1 MEEKKQDTVKENR
14 KQVAGKEN
22 GAGQAS
28 EASRRGRSRR
38 QPLEERKKNGS
49 VRPKI
54 FAALGAVV
62 ALAAVSGGAFF
73 YRQVQKYEEC
83 FLPGT
88 VINEMDM
95 SDKTVEQVKEE
106 IMSGLDGYVLT
117 IRERGG
123 NEETISGEAIGLHAE
138 FDGSLEA
145 LLEDQNPMDWWKRKW
160 NPAQDNGVDSSG
172 GIWIETMLAY
182 DEELFSR
189 AVKELDCMDEA
200 SMIPPEDARISEYQP
215 ETKSYEIIPAVQGT
229 TLVLEN
235 VEQAVSE
242 AVLSLSSEVDLEEK
256 QCYTK
261 PAVDTEDEGLVS
273 LAAQMNQ
280 YVGAVVT
287 HTFGSS
293 QEVLDGDTIHQW
305 IVTDGTTA
313 SIDESQAAAYVKAL
327 AKTYDTAYQTKTL
340 KTSYGKTV
348 KITKGNYGWRMN
360 QAAETA
366 AILEIIRNGE
376 QQTREPEY
384 SQKAA
389 SHDGNDYGDTYVEIN
404 LTAQHLFFYKN
415 GKLLVESDFVS
426 GNESRGWATPS
437 GAYPLTYKERNATLK
452 GEGYATPVSY
462 WMPFNGGIGM
472 HDANWRSSFGGTIYK
487 TNGSHGCINL
497 PPAVAKTIYENISAG
512 MPVLCYH
519 LEGTEAGAG
528 TNTGAGTDSSAAETT
543 AAETTAAE
551 TTAGESAGETAA
563 ESQEET
569 ETTVPETAPVQTNA
583 PGPGATE
590 TGSAET
596 PPSGP
601 VAGETTPAAD
611 VPETASPSGEVPPV
625 GPGMPESGSTVG
637 PGGADSGPSGVPDMS
652 GGDEEGVGPG
662 FSDVL

>member
-145 LLEDQNPMDWWKRKW
+145 LLEDQNPMDWWKREW
-160 NPAQDNGVDSSG
+160 NTAQDNGVDSSG

-472 HDANWRSSFGGTIYK
+472 HDASWRGSFGGTIYK

-563 ESQEET
+563 ESQAET
-569 ETTVPETAPVQTNA
+569 ETPVSETAPAQTNA
-583 PGPGATE
+583 PGPGGTE

-662 FSDVL
+662 FSDAL

>member
-49 VRPKI
+49 VRPKV
-54 FAALGAVV
+54 FAALGAAVV
-62 ALAAVSGGAFF
+62 LAAVSGGVFF

-123 NEETISGEAIGLHAE
+123 SEETISGEAIGLHAE

-160 NPAQDNGVDSSG
+160 NPAQDNGADGSG

-182 DEELFSR
+182 DEELFSQ

-261 PAVDTEDEGLVS
+261 PAVDTEDERLVS

-305 IVTDGTTA
+305 IVTDGATA

-472 HDANWRSSFGGTIYK
+472 HDASWRGSFGGTIYK

-528 TNTGAGTDSSAAETT
+528 INTGAGTDSSAAETT

-563 ESQEET
+563 ESQAET
-569 ETTVPETAPVQTNA
+569 ETPVPETAPVQTNA
-583 PGPGATE
+583 PGPGGTE

-601 VAGETTPAAD
+601 MAGETTPAAD
-611 VPETASPSGEVPPV
+611 VPETVSPSGEVPPV

-637 PGGADSGPSGVPDMS
+637 PGGADPGPLGVPDLS

-662 FSDVL
+662 FSDAL

>member
-1 MEEKKQDTVKENR
+1 
-14 KQVAGKEN
+14 
-22 GAGQAS
+22 
-28 EASRRGRSRR
+28 
-38 QPLEERKKNGS
+38 
-49 VRPKI
+49 
-54 FAALGAVV
+54 
-62 ALAAVSGGAFF
+62 
-73 YRQVQKYEEC
+73 
-83 FLPGT
+83 
-88 VINEMDM
+88 
-95 SDKTVEQVKEE
+95 
-106 IMSGLDGYVLT
+106 
-117 IRERGG
+117 
-123 NEETISGEAIGLHAE
+123 
-138 FDGSLEA
+138 
-145 LLEDQNPMDWWKRKW
+145 
-160 NPAQDNGVDSSG
+160 
-172 GIWIETMLAY
+172 
-182 DEELFSR
+182 
-189 AVKELDCMDEA
+189 MDEA

-261 PAVDTEDEGLVS
+261 PAVDTEDERLVS

-366 AILEIIRNGE
+366 AILEIIRKGE

-472 HDANWRSSFGGTIYK
+472 HDASWRGSFGGTIYK

-563 ESQEET
+563 ESQAET
-569 ETTVPETAPVQTNA
+569 ETPVSETAPAQTNA

>member
-49 VRPKI
+49 VRPKV
-54 FAALGAVV
+54 FAALGAAVV
-62 ALAAVSGGAFF
+62 LAAVSGGVFF

-123 NEETISGEAIGLHAE
+123 SEETISGEAIGLHAE

-160 NPAQDNGVDSSG
+160 NPAQDNGADGSG

-280 YVGAVVT
+280 YAGAVVT
-287 HTFGSS
+287 HTFGSR

-305 IVTDGTTA
+305 IVTDGAAA

-472 HDANWRSSFGGTIYK
+472 HDASWRGSFGGTIYK

-583 PGPGATE
+583 PGPGGTE
-590 TGSAET
+590 TSSAET
-596 PPSGP
+596 SPSGP
-601 VAGETTPAAD
+601 MAGETTPAAD

-637 PGGADSGPSGVPDMS
+637 PGGADPGPSGVPDLS

-662 FSDVL
+662 FSDAL

>member
-49 VRPKI
+49 VRPKV
-54 FAALGAVV
+54 FAALGAAVV
-62 ALAAVSGGAFF
+62 LAAASGGAFF

-123 NEETISGEAIGLHAE
+123 NEETISGEAIGLRAE

-160 NPAQDNGVDSSG
+160 NPAQDNGADGSG

-182 DEELFSR
+182 DEELFSQ

-200 SMIPPEDARISEYQP
+200 SMALPEDARISEYQP

-280 YVGAVVT
+280 YASAVVT
-287 HTFGSS
+287 HTLGSR

-305 IVTDGTTA
+305 IVTDGAAA

-472 HDANWRSSFGGTIYK
+472 HDASWRGSFGGTIYK

-637 PGGADSGPSGVPDMS
+637 PGGADPGPSGVPDLS

-662 FSDVL
+662 FSDAL

>member
-1 MEEKKQDTVKENR
+1 M
-14 KQVAGKEN
+14 
-22 GAGQAS
+22 
-28 EASRRGRSRR
+28 
-38 QPLEERKKNGS
+38 
-49 VRPKI
+49 
-54 FAALGAVV
+54 
-62 ALAAVSGGAFF
+62 
-73 YRQVQKYEEC
+73 
-83 FLPGT
+83 
-88 VINEMDM
+88 
-95 SDKTVEQVKEE
+95 
-106 IMSGLDGYVLT
+106 
-117 IRERGG
+117 
-123 NEETISGEAIGLHAE
+123 
-138 FDGSLEA
+138 
-145 LLEDQNPMDWWKRKW
+145 
-160 NPAQDNGVDSSG
+160 
-172 GIWIETMLAY
+172 ETMLAY
-182 DEELFSR
+182 DEELFSQ

-200 SMIPPEDARISEYQP
+200 SMIPPEDARISEYQL

-280 YVGAVVT
+280 YASAVVT
-287 HTFGSS
+287 HTFGSR

-305 IVTDGTTA
+305 IVTDGATA

-348 KITKGNYGWRMN
+348 KITKGNYGWRIN

-366 AILEIIRNGE
+366 AILEIIRKGE

-472 HDANWRSSFGGTIYK
+472 HDASWRGSFGGTIYK

-563 ESQEET
+563 ESQAET
-569 ETTVPETAPVQTNA
+569 ETPVPETAPVQTNA
-583 PGPGATE
+583 PGPGGTE

-601 VAGETTPAAD
+601 MAGETTPAAD